1 MGTLKRIGSTGQAG
15 SREQTTGGRL
25 RRIDTGETITY
36 NPDPVRSLP
45 NVDKITGNATQQD
58 RSAVQTASGTLRKA
72 GRPTSAGKLVRI
84 TSPEREAESRAEELR
99 TLRDEAHQ
107 EFLNFRGAEI
117 TAGATG
123 MPTEPY
129 AGQRYRTA
137 EEAYQAWQDYDRQY
151 AEFRNQYYQEENE
164 RQQARLAGDTAM
176 QASFARAD
184 EIRAALNRIQ
194 SLEQTRAAA
203 PGPMTEDAV
212 SQALQEIVGQYG
224 LSQEDGRDL
233 TTARKALE
241 AQLLDETDRLSA
253 AGYDYERMTEYQRR
267 QQTAAEAEQ
276 QRQQTAAWAEEHPVL
291 ASIASVAAAPLQAID
306 IPRLIASGGGNED
319 DLRTYTPADPNS
331 ALVTGFVTT
340 VRDTVS
346 KQIEE
351 NTDWDL
357 FGQNVASFLYNT
369 GLSVGDSALQ
379 VGLLGPWATYL
390 MGASAASQQAVN
402 VLERGGS
409 NTQAFWGGLA
419 AGAAEAVFEKFS
431 VDRLLRARSVNSV
444 KDLLRETAKQAGT
457 EASEEMLTEV
467 ANILSDT
474 AIMGESSDFEQLVTQ
489 YQLMGMGEDEARK
502 QAYLD
507 SLSQVVW
514 AGVGGALSG
523 AAMGGGLGGVDLAGR
538 AVQQRQQ
545 QTTSRA
551 IDDAYATMQRE
562 GLFSPAARQAAGQ
575 AQQRID
581 EADRREARAFNN
593 NYYGQPRLP
602 ELRLAQEQN
611 QEQPAEQRPQ
621 DAPAAV
627 NVAEL
632 EQSAAAAGAA
642 EADTRAAAEISQ
654 ALGREIRFYDGAQRQ
669 DPSARANGYFDG
681 DTIYVNSRSANPVAQ
696 IISHELTHSVELAD
710 AYQDLSSL
718 VFDRIQRTGGD
729 LEQLRQEK
737 QALYAANGVSLASQE
752 MIDQEIVAEYV
763 EQNLLT
769 NEQEI
774 LDLTRE
780 NPTLG
785 QRILDW
791 IDRILAR
798 LGNSSAQERAF
809 LTTARDTYA
818 RALEQTRTSQEAG
831 QQQSTQQTAP
841 PAAQTAPAGQRT
853 ERQTEPQEQGQEAAP
868 RQQEARPEPEA
879 EPAAPEADQERQR
892 RREEIRQ
899 EVRTLRE
906 DYAAGRISDEEF
918 DEALDAIMEEEGLED
933 VSMLGRYSFGGQN
946 ARRADL
952 EALDR
957 AKEMERQGVAMET
970 IFRETGWYTGA
981 DGKWRFEIDD
991 SGMEYSR
998 WGDLNR
1004 SDRAEYARFRELE
1017 GKFIDGSITME
1028 EQNEL
1033 RQLIDQGHGPGRA
1046 EEQQTLQLSDFVRHD
1061 ELYQNYPQLR
1071 QAGLRFA
1078 DLPGE
1083 THGSYNTGTNTITL
1097 NSSLRDAP
1105 EDTLVH
1111 EIQHAIQ
1118 NAEGFAGGSSPE
1130 YWERARIDAET
1141 AASAAR
1147 ENLRLWLQDIGYQ
1160 DYVRQS
1166 MDRVVAG
1173 EITLDQH
1180 WENLQRFKENSDRA
1194 REIAVSEEEVARYEE
1209 RLREIDQM
1217 GMTAR
1222 ELYQNTAGEI
1232 EARDV
1237 TARRQLTPEQRR
1249 QTMPN
1254 TGDENTVFADNFGNS
1269 FSAEEAEPVDSQAFK
1284 DWFGDWTS
1292 DRADHSQVVDGQ
1304 GRPLIVY
1311 HGTGTS
1317 IEEFLPEFTGQGN
1330 DQYGSGFYFTTD
1342 RETAEGYTTRTLNN
1356 QSKPGGMDN
1365 PNVIPAYLNIRNPL
1379 VVEARDTPNLYQ
1391 IEVPASQAA
1400 KIIGKMPDIMDPE
1413 TSILGDFFDDY
1424 WESGPKRSMINRLA
1438 REYDWTL
1445 GTLATDIFRD
1455 HPTEFRQAVSDV
1467 LGYDGVQVNFPSGEK
1482 HFIAWFP
1489 NQIKHATEN
1498 SGAFSPNDNRIRY
1511 SMSEPADAQQ
1521 HPQGARRI
1529 RKTAEP
1535 STAAQDEADRLFF
1548 QGVDADTI
1556 REMTGLERTEDGD
1569 WRIAVDTA
1577 PPAAYD
1583 GGRTT
1588 EQQGGRDDGQNEYDL
1603 RGIHGED
1610 VRREAEEGYTGRA
1623 GRSRAGDG
1631 RNSSEDEGERRTAP
1645 ASWARGRVTDRPS
1658 PAAGIAAENAGRY
1671 GTDTFVVEDAA
1682 IKERNPS
1689 AWALTSGGSIYISDS
1704 IPTELADVVGYH
1716 EAVHAARQRSQE
1728 QYRDFLDRTGDY
1740 IALQSNRAK
1749 QVLNVI
1755 LESRFTGRNLTSL
1768 NSAERERAFDELNAV
1783 VWGFHKADP
1792 ENARA
1797 QFADMFQDYDAYIA
1811 DLDAAMESGAAADGD
1826 VRYSMDEDTQAE
1838 PSGNPLPSP
1847 DQDETQGTEQSY
1859 FDTLPRKVR
1868 NYLEGTERRLLNQLG
1883 DSLSVPRTARR
1894 EYLKGITR
1902 QLTEEYLQQGRVSQ
1916 ETIDRLFDEA
1926 YKESKDA
1933 IRSYYNEN
1941 QNLRD
1946 YLRSTKV
1953 EFSQE
1958 DVAEIPNLN
1967 DIAGRNAGILNI
1979 STESQS
1985 NNIDQVYQ
1993 ELSERWP
2000 GIFNTWWTTTARAK
2014 LRRIVEV
2021 ARSFQIAEKTLNNYY
2036 GDQAADYR
2044 TWAKN
2049 DFEAAVTAS
2058 LADLRNAKR
2067 YVEGRPAEGTSQAPT
2082 TMDEV
2087 AKLWTDLKDSRRT
2100 YERAAARNLLTDHD
2114 EVQVGRLLRGETELQ
2129 YLDPDTENVRGITEV
2144 YQAKQEYERISRL
2157 LRQWN
2162 QSRKAGLRSQAE
2174 QLLQTANEWKDKKS
2188 GILYARETMERNIRD
2203 IVPDEQLADQ
2213 IIETYFAP
2221 VHRAAAD
2228 ANRLKNRYRDQV
2240 RSMNL
2245 SRNVA
2250 EGNTVSEAHAVQ
2262 LLGEAEDNIRMIQQS
2277 RGRRRVRDGKTLEE
2291 WQAVV
2296 NDLWAEN
2303 PNLDQQKIRSAVAE
2317 FRTIYDELFQQMND
2331 TRIRNG
2337 YEPVNYRQGY
2347 FPHFQPGDGDGIM
2360 AQFGRALGIGT
2371 EVTALPTTINGMTHA
2386 FRPGIRWFGNAQ
2398 ERLGF
2403 NTAYDAVEGFDR
2415 YIEGVA
2421 DVIYQTDNI
2430 QRLRALAT
2438 EIRYRTGDEGIRKQI
2453 DRIRDDPSLDDE
2465 DKRNRIEKIVE
2476 DGRFALSNFVVDLDE
2491 YTNLLANKKSRADR
2505 DMEQR
2510 LGRGAY
2516 NVVRALESRVAA
2528 NMVAINPASWLTN
2541 FIPLTQGGALL
2552 DRGYL
2557 LRGMWETLQAYK
2569 ESDGLVERSAFLTN
2583 RRGSDPILSVY
2594 EQGAEPTN
2602 RAARRLRNASIAA
2615 GRIGDVLSSPMSY
2628 IDNFTADSL
2637 VRARYR
2643 QNLAKGMS
2651 DDAALAD
2658 ADAFAASVMADR
2670 SKGATPTMFSRTN
2683 PVSKLFTQ
2691 FQLEV
2696 NNQLSYVFK
2705 DIPRERR
2712 NMGVRALA
2720 AALLKFA
2727 LGAWLY
2733 DEVYEFLIGRR
2744 PALDPIGILND
2755 TVGDLTGWEVPNLV
2769 ELGVGAATGD
2779 APSWQVERQGLYD
2792 TLANLGTAA
2801 AEELPFIGG
2810 LLGGGR
2816 LPIGSAIPDF
2826 ATLARAA
2833 TDDEWDP
2840 SKRIAEAWDELQ
2852 KPLTYL
2858 ATPFGGGQ
2866 LKRIYEAIDAVRRG
2880 GVYSLDA
2887 EGEEQLQY
2895 PVYNDTWQQA
2905 VANALLGSVFGTT
2918 ALGTGRD
2925 WVESGFDTL
2934 GARQTA
2940 AYQGM
2945 VDAGVPGEDAYALL
2959 QDLQGLSAQ
2968 EERQTLRESA
2978 VSGAGKSVVYYG
2990 LMASDKEKAL
3000 MDALTDMDADMG
3012 EVTETL
3018 MAMKDAGM
3026 ATGLAASN
3034 GRRSALQEA
3043 ALTDEQ
3049 KIQIYREMISDSRDD
3064 DIQSFQDAGMTFDQ
3078 FLEAQMNYAFME
3090 EEYDQYGNPTVEF
3103 HRWVDEQNLTDE
3115 QKATVKEAFQYY
3127 SQIPQSAGYYDKLT
3141 AAGLPEEEA
3150 YLLNQEL
3157 DALEPEDG
3165 ADSVSSL
3172 QRQQTVVNSGISQ
3185 TDQLAALGTM
3195 MSEPEFG
3202 KVQAGTAY
3210 GVTPKAYVDLKA
3222 ALPRYDSDGNGSFNQ
3237 AEVAAAINSLGG
3249 LGGGLSNSQKAAL
3262 WQLYNKSWSA
3272 KNNPFSVSIGQQVH
3286 DALNQDEEAGG
3297 LPTLGRTSDDLPGLS
3312 LPSLD

>member
-1 MGTLKRIGSTGQAG
+1 MPAPKFRMRGTTSASETEATQKKTSTAPKFRMRGAG
-15 SREQTTGGRL
+15 GGTSPSLPTATSQTAGETTG
-25 RRIDTGETITY
+25 
-36 NPDPVRSLP
+36 
-45 NVDKITGNATQQD
+45 KK
-58 RSAVQTASGTLRKA
+58 KA
-72 GRPTSAGKLVRI
+72 GRPTAGGKLSKI

-419 AGAAEAVFEKFS
+419 AGAAEAVFERFS

-474 AIMGESSDFEQLVTQ
+474 AVMGQSSDFEQLVTQ
-489 YQLMGMGEDEARK
+489 YQLMGMGEDEARR

-507 SLSQVVW
+507 SVAQVVW

-593 NYYGQPRLP
+593 NYYGQPHLP
-602 ELRLAQEQN
+602 ELRPAQEQN

-718 VFDRIQRTGGD
+718 VFDRIRRTGGD

-785 QRILDW
+785 QRILGW

-831 QQQSTQQTAP
+831 QQQSTQQTAT

-868 RQQEARPEPEA
+868 RQQETRPEPET
-879 EPAAPEADQERQR
+879 EPAAPETDQERQR
-892 RREEIRQ
+892 HRKEIRQ

-1033 RQLIDQGHGPGRA
+1033 HQLIDQGHGPGRA

-1071 QAGLRFA
+1071 RAELRFA
-1078 DLPGE
+1078 DLPDG
-1083 THGSYNTGTNTITL
+1083 TYGTYNTESNTITL
-1097 NSSLRDAP
+1097 DNSLRSSP

-1118 NAEGFAGGSSPE
+1118 TAEGFAGGSSPSYWRTPREAAIRPE
-1130 YWERARIDAET
+1130 YRERIREARARLREVENKFRQEWPNDTINLENAGAYYAWDELYWKAQSEDEQQRYLDRMNVIEE
-1141 AASAAR
+1141 AAR
-1147 ENLRLWLQDIGYQ
+1147 EGGWEELLDEYYSARAERDAAI
-1160 DYVRQS
+1160 S
-1166 MDRVVAG
+1166 AG
-1173 EITLDQH
+1173 LD
-1180 WENLQRFKENSDRA
+1180 
-1194 REIAVSEEEVARYEE
+1194 ARYTPY
-1209 RLREIDQM
+1209 D
-1217 GMTAR
+1217 A
-1222 ELYQNTAGEI
+1222 YFNTAGEI
-1232 EARDV
+1232 EARD
-1237 TARRQLTPEQRR
+1237 AAQRRQLTPEQRR
-1249 QTMPN
+1249 ETMPN
-1254 TGDENTVFADNFGNS
+1254 TGDENTVFSDADAF
-1269 FSAEEAEPVDSQAFK
+1269 FSAETDTDALKERQMQIIQETNPADDDYHTWIRSAEEIKTFREAIEDPEWAEYDEYNPDFTRAMAEEAMESGEIEVFSSYPIEAGGFVSPSRMEAESYSGNGRVYSKTVPLTDVAWIDPTQGQYAPVD
-1284 DWFGDWTS
+1284 
-1292 DRADHSQVVDGQ
+1292 
-1304 GRPLIVY
+1304 
-1311 HGTGTS
+1311 
-1317 IEEFLPEFTGQGN
+1317 
-1330 DQYGSGFYFTTD
+1330 
-1342 RETAEGYTTRTLNN
+1342 RT
-1356 QSKPGGMDN
+1356 M
-1365 PNVIPAYLNIRNPL
+1365 
-1379 VVEARDTPNLYQ
+1379 
-1391 IEVPASQAA
+1391 
-1400 KIIGKMPDIMDPE
+1400 
-1413 TSILGDFFDDY
+1413 
-1424 WESGPKRSMINRLA
+1424 
-1438 REYDWTL
+1438 
-1445 GTLATDIFRD
+1445 
-1455 HPTEFRQAVSDV
+1455 
-1467 LGYDGVQVNFPSGEK
+1467 
-1482 HFIAWFP
+1482 
-1489 NQIKHATEN
+1489 
-1498 SGAFSPNDNRIRY
+1498 Y

-2465 DKRNRIEKIVE
+2465 DKRNRIEKTVE

-2945 VDAGVPGEDAYALL
+2945 VDAGVPGEDAYGLIRE
-2959 QDLQGLSAQ
+2959 LQGQSADDK
-2968 EERQTLRESA
+2968 RKTLRA
-2978 VSGAGKSVVYYG
+2978 ADISGDGKSVVYYG
-2990 LMASDKEKAL
+2990 LMASDTEKEI
-3000 MDALTDMDADMG
+3000 MDAMADMNANMG
-3012 EVTETL
+3012 EVTRVL
-3018 MAMKDAGM
+3018 MEIKDEAKKKE
-3026 ATGLAASN
+3026 N
-3034 GRRSALQEA
+3034 GKSVLEVLEGSD
-3043 ALTDEQ
+3043 LT
-3049 KIQIYREMISDSRDD
+3049 S
-3064 DIQSFQDAGMTFDQ
+3064 
-3078 FLEAQMNYAFME
+3078 
-3090 EEYDQYGNPTVEF
+3090 
-3103 HRWVDEQNLTDE
+3103 E
-3115 QKATVKEAFQYY
+3115 QKAEIFRKNGGESKDEKISMAETY
-3127 SQIPQSAGYYDKLT
+3127 
-3141 AAGLPEEEA
+3141 
-3150 YLLNQEL
+3150 
-3157 DALEPEDG
+3157 
-3165 ADSVSSL
+3165 
-3172 QRQQTVVNSGISQ
+3172 GISGGEWMEAEEGFAQ
-3185 TDQLAALGTM
+3185 EKEEQ
-3195 MSEPEFG
+3195 E
-3202 KVQAGTAY
+3202 K
-3210 GVTPKAYVDLKA
+3210 
-3222 ALPRYDSDGNGSFNQ
+3222 DSLTQSI
-3237 AEVAAAINSLGG
+3237 AEVVIRNMDG
-3249 LGGGLSNSQKAAL
+3249 LDRQEQAAL
-3262 WQLYNKSWSA
+3262 WQLQNKGWSWKS
-3272 KNNPFSVSIGQQVH
+3272 NPFDKKTGREIYDQLH
-3286 DALNQDEEAGG
+3286 EEDE
-3297 LPTLGRTSDDLPGLS
+3297 D
-3312 LPSLD
+3312 

>member
-1 MGTLKRIGSTGQAG
+1 MRGDNMASNLEKLRERVYGSANPTKEQVQVVRKRASTLSPNAPSWAKPKGQG
-15 SREQTTGGRL
+15 DS
-25 RRIDTGETITY
+25 
-36 NPDPVRSLP
+36 PSLP
-45 NVDKITGNATQQD
+45 
-58 RSAVQTASGTLRKA
+58 TASSQGTLRKA
-72 GRPTSAGKLVRI
+72 DRPTTASQIAKLQEN
-84 TSPEREAESRAEELR
+84 TTQKLERRANELR
-99 TLRDEAHQ
+99 TLRDEAEQ
-107 EFLNFRGAEI
+107 EYRNFQSVEI
-117 TAGATG
+117 TAAATG
-123 MPTEPY
+123 MPLGTY
-129 AGQRYRTA
+129 TGKKYRTA

-176 QASFARAD
+176 QARFARAD

-212 SQALQEIVGQYG
+212 SQALQELVGQYG

-253 AGYDYERMTEYQRR
+253 AGYDYERMAEYQRR
-267 QQTAAEAEQ
+267 QQTAAEAER
-276 QRQQTAAWAEEHPVL
+276 QRQQTEAWAEEHPVL

-431 VDRLLRARSVNSV
+431 VDRLLRARNVNSV

-474 AIMGESSDFEQLVTQ
+474 AVMGQSSDFEQLVTQ
-489 YQLMGMGEDEARK
+489 YQLMGMDEDEARR

-507 SLSQVVW
+507 SVAQVVW

-602 ELRLAQEQN
+602 ELRPAQEQN

-718 VFDRIQRTGGD
+718 VFDRIQRSGGD

-831 QQQSTQQTAP
+831 QQQSTQQTAT
-841 PAAQTAPAGQRT
+841 PAAQTATAGQRT

-868 RQQEARPEPEA
+868 RQQETRPEPET
-879 EPAAPEADQERQR
+879 EPAAPEADRERQR
-892 RREEIRQ
+892 HREEIRQ

-1046 EEQQTLQLSDFVRHD
+1046 EEQQTMQLSDFVRHD

-1269 FSAEEAEPVDSQAFK
+1269 FSAEAAEPVDSQAFK

-1342 RETAEGYTTRTLNN
+1342 RETAEGYTTRTLND
-1356 QSKPGGMDN
+1356 QSKPGGTDN

-1400 KIIGKMPDIMDPE
+1400 KIIGKLPDIMDPE
-1413 TSILGDFFDDY
+1413 NSILGDFFDDY

-1455 HPTEFRQAVSDV
+1455 HPTEYRQAVRDV

-1511 SMSEPADAQQ
+1511 SISEPTDTQQ
-1521 HPQGARRI
+1521 
-1529 RKTAEP
+1529 E
-1535 STAAQDEADRLFF
+1535 EAGRLFL

-1556 REMTGLERTEDGD
+1556 REVTGLERTEDGD
-1569 WRIAVDTA
+1569 WRIAVDTDQA
-1577 PPAAYD
+1577 AAYD

-1588 EQQGGRDDGQNEYDL
+1588 EQQGGTDNGQDTTL
-1603 RGIHGED
+1603 RGIYGED
-1610 VRREAEEGYTGRA
+1610 VRGEIEEVYPGRA
-1623 GRSRAGDG
+1623 GRSGTGDARG
-1631 RNSSEDEGERRTAP
+1631 STADEGRGRTAP
-1645 ASWARGRVTDRPS
+1645 ASWARGRVIDQPS
-1658 PAAGIAAENAGRY
+1658 TAAGIAAENAGRY
-1671 GTDTFVVEDAA
+1671 GTATFVVEDAA
-1682 IKERNPS
+1682 IKERNPN
-1689 AWALTSGGSIYISDS
+1689 AWALTSGGHIYISDS
-1704 IPTELADVVGYH
+1704 IPAELASVVGFH
-1716 EAVHAARQRSQE
+1716 ETVHAAKQKE
-1728 QYRDFLDRTGDY
+1728 NPQYLNILENSDDY
-1740 IALQSNRAK
+1740 INYQNDRAK
-1749 QVLNVI
+1749 QVLDVV
-1755 LESRFTGRNLTSL
+1755 LQARFPGKNLVDLSQDQMNTI
-1768 NSAERERAFDELNAV
+1768 FDELNAV
-1783 VWGFHKADP
+1783 VWGYYKADP
-1792 ENARA
+1792 ENARE

-1826 VRYSMDEDTQAE
+1826 VRYSMDEDAAAE
-1838 PSGNPLPSP
+1838 PSDNPLPSP

-1859 FDTLPRKVR
+1859 FDTLPRRVQT
-1868 NYLEGTERRLLNQLG
+1868 YLNRAENRLISRVGDQLN
-1883 DSLSVPRTARR
+1883 VPRMARR
-1894 EYLKGITR
+1894 EYLKGIAR

-1916 ETIDRLFDEA
+1916 ETMDRMFDEA
-1926 YKESKDA
+1926 YDQGVVVDREFYDEYKD
-1933 IRSYYNEN
+1933 
-1941 QNLRD
+1941 LRD
-1946 YLRSTKV
+1946 YLRKANLQI
-1953 EFSQE
+1953 SQE
-1958 DVAEIPNLN
+1958 DASDIQDFN
-1967 DIAGRNAGILNI
+1967 DFRKSNFGRLNI
-1979 STESQS
+1979 STKSGRT
-1985 NNIDQVYQ
+1985 NIDQVYQ
-1993 ELSERWP
+1993 ELSARWP
-2000 GIFNTWWTTTARAK
+2000 EFFNEQRESAPSDQLVRMA
-2014 LRRIVEV
+2014 EV
-2021 ARSFQIAEKTLNNYY
+2021 AQSFQIAEKSLDDYY

-2049 DFEAAVTAS
+2049 DFEAVVTDALAS
-2058 LADLRNAKR
+2058 LRNARR
-2067 YVEGRPAEGTSQAPT
+2067 YIEGRPAEDTSQAPT
-2082 TMDEV
+2082 TMEEV
-2087 AKLWTDLKDSRRT
+2087 AQLWENLKEARRT

-2303 PNLDQQKIRSAVAE
+2303 PNLDQQKIRSAVAG

-2569 ESDGLVERSAFLTN
+2569 ESDGLVERSTFLTN

-2733 DEVYEFLIGRR
+2733 DEVYEFFIGRR

-2887 EGEEQLQY
+2887 EGEDQLQY

-2905 VANALLGSVFGTT
+2905 VANALMGSVFGTT

-2945 VDAGVPGEDAYALL
+2945 VDAGVPGEDAYGLIRE
-2959 QDLQGLSAQ
+2959 LQGQSADDK
-2968 EERQTLRESA
+2968 RKTLRA
-2978 VSGAGKSVVYYG
+2978 ADISGDGKSVVYYG
-2990 LMASDKEKAL
+2990 LMASDTEKEI
-3000 MDALTDMDADMG
+3000 MDAMADMNADMG
-3012 EVTETL
+3012 EVTRVL
-3018 MAMKDAGM
+3018 MEIKDEAKKKE
-3026 ATGLAASN
+3026 N
-3034 GRRSALQEA
+3034 GKSVLEVLEGSD
-3043 ALTDEQ
+3043 LT
-3049 KIQIYREMISDSRDD
+3049 S
-3064 DIQSFQDAGMTFDQ
+3064 
-3078 FLEAQMNYAFME
+3078 
-3090 EEYDQYGNPTVEF
+3090 
-3103 HRWVDEQNLTDE
+3103 E
-3115 QKATVKEAFQYY
+3115 QKAEIFRRNGGESKDEKISMAETYGIPGGEWMEAEEGFAQEKEEQEKD
-3127 SQIPQSAGYYDKLT
+3127 SLTQSIAEAVIRNMD
-3141 AAGLPEEEA
+3141 GLDR
-3150 YLLNQEL
+3150 QE
-3157 DALEPEDG
+3157 
-3165 ADSVSSL
+3165 
-3172 QRQQTVVNSGISQ
+3172 Q
-3185 TDQLAALGTM
+3185 
-3195 MSEPEFG
+3195 
-3202 KVQAGTAY
+3202 
-3210 GVTPKAYVDLKA
+3210 
-3222 ALPRYDSDGNGSFNQ
+3222 
-3237 AEVAAAINSLGG
+3237 
-3249 LGGGLSNSQKAAL
+3249 AAL
-3262 WQLYNKSWSA
+3262 WQLQNKGWSWKS
-3272 KNNPFSVSIGQQVH
+3272 NPFDKKTGREIYEQLH
-3286 DALNQDEEAGG
+3286 EEDE
-3297 LPTLGRTSDDLPGLS
+3297 D
-3312 LPSLD
+3312 

>member
-1 MGTLKRIGSTGQAG
+1 MASNLEKLRERVYGSANPTKEQVQVVRKRASTLSPNAPSWAKPKGQG
-15 SREQTTGGRL
+15 DS
-25 RRIDTGETITY
+25 
-36 NPDPVRSLP
+36 PSLP
-45 NVDKITGNATQQD
+45 
-58 RSAVQTASGTLRKA
+58 TASSQGTLRKA
-72 GRPTSAGKLVRI
+72 DRPTTAGQIAKLQEN
-84 TSPEREAESRAEELR
+84 TTQKLERRANELR
-99 TLRDEAHQ
+99 TLRDEAEQ
-107 EFLNFRGAEI
+107 EYRNFQSVEI
-117 TAGATG
+117 TAAATG
-123 MPTEPY
+123 MPLGTY
-129 AGQRYRTA
+129 TGKKYRTA

-151 AEFRNQYYQEENE
+151 AELRNQYYQEENE

-212 SQALQEIVGQYG
+212 SQALQELVGQYG

-267 QQTAAEAEQ
+267 QQTAAEAER
-276 QRQQTAAWAEEHPVL
+276 QRQQTEAWAEEHPVL

-419 AGAAEAVFEKFS
+419 AGVAEAVFERFS

-474 AIMGESSDFEQLVTQ
+474 AVMGQSSDFEQLVTQ
-489 YQLMGMGEDEARK
+489 YQLMGMGEDEARR

-507 SLSQVVW
+507 SVAQVVW

-602 ELRLAQEQN
+602 ELRPAQEQN

-769 NEQEI
+769 NEREI

-818 RALEQTRTSQEAG
+818 RALEQTRASQEAG
-831 QQQSTQQTAP
+831 QQQSTQQPAA

-868 RQQEARPEPEA
+868 RQQETRPEPEA

-957 AKEMERQGVAMET
+957 AKEMERAGVAMET

-1046 EEQQTLQLSDFVRHD
+1046 EEQQTLRLSDFVRHD

-1071 QAGLRFA
+1071 RAELRFA
-1078 DLPGE
+1078 DLPDG
-1083 THGSYNTGTNTITL
+1083 TYGTYNTETNTITL
-1097 NSSLRDAP
+1097 DNSLRSSP

-1118 NAEGFAGGSSPE
+1118 TAEGFAGGSSPSYWRTPREAAIRPE
-1130 YWERARIDAET
+1130 YRERIREARARLREVENKFRQEWPNDTINLENAGAYYAWDELYWKAQSEDEQQRYLDRMNVIEE
-1141 AASAAR
+1141 AAR
-1147 ENLRLWLQDIGYQ
+1147 EGGWEELLDEYYSARAERDAAI
-1160 DYVRQS
+1160 S
-1166 MDRVVAG
+1166 AG
-1173 EITLDQH
+1173 LD
-1180 WENLQRFKENSDRA
+1180 
-1194 REIAVSEEEVARYEE
+1194 ARYTPY
-1209 RLREIDQM
+1209 D
-1217 GMTAR
+1217 A
-1222 ELYQNTAGEI
+1222 YFNTAGEI
-1232 EARDV
+1232 EARD
-1237 TARRQLTPEQRR
+1237 AAQRRQLTPEQRR
-1249 QTMPN
+1249 ETMPN
-1254 TGDENTVFADNFGNS
+1254 TGDENTVFVDSLGAEY
-1269 FSAEEAEPVDSQAFK
+1269 SAEAAEPVDSQAFK

-1342 RETAEGYTTRTLNN
+1342 RETAEGYTTRTLND

-1455 HPTEFRQAVSDV
+1455 HPTEYRQAVRDV

-1511 SMSEPADAQQ
+1511 SISEPTDTQQ
-1521 HPQGARRI
+1521 
-1529 RKTAEP
+1529 E
-1535 STAAQDEADRLFF
+1535 EADRLFF
-1548 QGVDADTI
+1548 QGMDADTI

-1577 PPAAYD
+1577 PTAAYD

-1588 EQQGGRDDGQNEYDL
+1588 EQQGGTDNGQDTTL
-1603 RGIHGED
+1603 RGIYGED
-1610 VRREAEEGYTGRA
+1610 VRGEIEEVYPGRA
-1623 GRSRAGDG
+1623 GRSGTGDARG
-1631 RNSSEDEGERRTAP
+1631 STADEGRGRTAP
-1645 ASWARGRVTDRPS
+1645 ASWARGRVIDQPS
-1658 PAAGIAAENAGRY
+1658 TAAGIAAENAGRY
-1671 GTDTFVVEDAA
+1671 GTATFVVDDAA
-1682 IKERNPS
+1682 IKERNPN
-1689 AWALTSGGSIYISDS
+1689 AWALTSGGHIYISDS
-1704 IPTELADVVGYH
+1704 IPAELASVVGFH
-1716 EAVHAARQRSQE
+1716 ETVHAAKQKE
-1728 QYRDFLDRTGDY
+1728 NPQYLNILENSDDY
-1740 IALQSNRAK
+1740 INYQNDRAK
-1749 QVLNVI
+1749 QVLDVV
-1755 LESRFTGRNLTSL
+1755 LQARFPGKNLVDLSQDQMNTI
-1768 NSAERERAFDELNAV
+1768 FDELNAV
-1783 VWGFHKADP
+1783 VWGYYKADP
-1792 ENARA
+1792 ENARE

-1811 DLDAAMESGAAADGD
+1811 DLDAAMESGATADGD
-1826 VRYSMDEDTQAE
+1826 VRYSMDEDAAAE
-1838 PSGNPLPSP
+1838 PSDNPLPSP

-1859 FDTLPRKVR
+1859 FDTLPRRVQT
-1868 NYLEGTERRLLNQLG
+1868 YLNRAENRLISRVGDQLN
-1883 DSLSVPRTARR
+1883 VPRMARR
-1894 EYLKGITR
+1894 EYLKGIAR

-1916 ETIDRLFDEA
+1916 ETMDRMFDEA
-1926 YKESKDA
+1926 YDQGVVVDREVYDEYKD
-1933 IRSYYNEN
+1933 
-1941 QNLRD
+1941 LRD
-1946 YLRSTKV
+1946 YLRKANLQI
-1953 EFSQE
+1953 SQE
-1958 DVAEIPNLN
+1958 DASDIQDFN
-1967 DIAGRNAGILNI
+1967 DFRKSNFGRLNI
-1979 STESQS
+1979 STKSGRT
-1985 NNIDQVYQ
+1985 NIDQVYQ
-1993 ELSERWP
+1993 ELSARWP
-2000 GIFNTWWTTTARAK
+2000 EFFNEQRESAPSDQLVRMA
-2014 LRRIVEV
+2014 EV
-2021 ARSFQIAEKTLNNYY
+2021 AQSFQIAEKSLEDYY

-2049 DFEAAVTAS
+2049 DFEAAVTDALAS
-2058 LADLRNAKR
+2058 LRNARR
-2067 YVEGRPAEGTSQAPT
+2067 YIEGRPAEDTSQAPT
-2082 TMDEV
+2082 TMEEV
-2087 AKLWTDLKDSRRT
+2087 AQLWENLKEARRT

-2651 DDAALAD
+2651 EDAALAD

-2733 DEVYEFLIGRR
+2733 DEVYEFFIGRR
-2744 PALDPIGILND
+2744 PALDPVGILND

-2945 VDAGVPGEDAYALL
+2945 VDAGVPGEDAYGLIRE
-2959 QDLQGLSAQ
+2959 LQGQSADDK
-2968 EERQTLRESA
+2968 RKTLRA
-2978 VSGAGKSVVYYG
+2978 ADISGDGKSVVYYG
-2990 LMASDKEKAL
+2990 LMASDTEKEI
-3000 MDALTDMDADMG
+3000 MDAMADMNANMG
-3012 EVTETL
+3012 EVTRVL
-3018 MAMKDAGM
+3018 MEIKDEAKKKE
-3026 ATGLAASN
+3026 N
-3034 GRRSALQEA
+3034 GKSVLEVLEGSD
-3043 ALTDEQ
+3043 LT
-3049 KIQIYREMISDSRDD
+3049 S
-3064 DIQSFQDAGMTFDQ
+3064 
-3078 FLEAQMNYAFME
+3078 
-3090 EEYDQYGNPTVEF
+3090 
-3103 HRWVDEQNLTDE
+3103 E
-3115 QKATVKEAFQYY
+3115 QKAEIFRRNGGESKDEKISMAETY
-3127 SQIPQSAGYYDKLT
+3127 
-3141 AAGLPEEEA
+3141 
-3150 YLLNQEL
+3150 
-3157 DALEPEDG
+3157 
-3165 ADSVSSL
+3165 
-3172 QRQQTVVNSGISQ
+3172 GISGGEWMEAEEGFAQ
-3185 TDQLAALGTM
+3185 EKEEQ
-3195 MSEPEFG
+3195 E
-3202 KVQAGTAY
+3202 K
-3210 GVTPKAYVDLKA
+3210 
-3222 ALPRYDSDGNGSFNQ
+3222 DSLTQSIAEAVIRNMDGLDRQ
-3237 AEVAAAINSLGG
+3237 E
-3249 LGGGLSNSQKAAL
+3249 QAAL
-3262 WQLYNKSWSA
+3262 WQLQNKGWSWKS
-3272 KNNPFSVSIGQQVH
+3272 NPFDKKTGREIYDQLH
-3286 DALNQDEEAGG
+3286 EEDE
-3297 LPTLGRTSDDLPGLS
+3297 D
-3312 LPSLD
+3312 

>member
-151 AEFRNQYYQEENE
+151 TELRNQYYQEENE

-176 QASFARAD
+176 QARFARAD

-276 QRQQTAAWAEEHPVL
+276 QRQQTEAWAEEHPVL

-431 VDRLLRARSVNSV
+431 VDRLLRARNVNSV

-474 AIMGESSDFEQLVTQ
+474 AVMGQSSDFEQLVTQ

-602 ELRLAQEQN
+602 ELRPAQEQN

-831 QQQSTQQTAP
+831 QQQSTQQTAT

-868 RQQEARPEPEA
+868 RQQETRPEPET
-879 EPAAPEADQERQR
+879 EPATPETDQERQR
-892 RREEIRQ
+892 HREEIRQ

-957 AKEMERQGVAMET
+957 AKEMERAGVAMET

-1046 EEQQTLQLSDFVRHD
+1046 EEQQTLRLSDFVRHD

-1071 QAGLRFA
+1071 RAELRFA
-1078 DLPGE
+1078 DLPDG
-1083 THGSYNTGTNTITL
+1083 TYGTYNTETNTITL
-1097 NSSLRDAP
+1097 DNSLRSSP

-1118 NAEGFAGGSSPE
+1118 TAEGFAGGSSPSYWRTPREAAIRPE
-1130 YWERARIDAET
+1130 YRERIREARARLREVENKFRQEWPNDTINLENAGAYYAWDELYWKAQSEDEQQRYLDRMNVIEE
-1141 AASAAR
+1141 AAR
-1147 ENLRLWLQDIGYQ
+1147 EGGWEELLDEYYSARAERDAAI
-1160 DYVRQS
+1160 S
-1166 MDRVVAG
+1166 AG
-1173 EITLDQH
+1173 LD
-1180 WENLQRFKENSDRA
+1180 
-1194 REIAVSEEEVARYEE
+1194 ARYTPY
-1209 RLREIDQM
+1209 D
-1217 GMTAR
+1217 A
-1222 ELYQNTAGEI
+1222 YFNTAGEI

-1237 TARRQLTPEQRR
+1237 AQRRQLTPEQRR
-1249 QTMPN
+1249 ETMPN
-1254 TGDENTVFADNFGNS
+1254 TGDENTVFVDSLGAEY
-1269 FSAEEAEPVDSQAFK
+1269 SAEAAEPVDSQAFK

-1342 RETAEGYTTRTLNN
+1342 RETAEGYTTRTLND

-1498 SGAFSPNDNRIRY
+1498 SGAFSGSDNRIRY
-1511 SMSEPADAQQ
+1511 SISDRDSRGRKLTPEQQ
-1521 HPQGARRI
+1521 EFFRGSIIRDDQGRLMVMYHGTRNGGFTVFDGGKDYFYFTNNRRYAYTFEG
-1529 RKTAEP
+1529 RKANGQLYP
-1535 STAAQDEADRLFF
+1535 STREDIEAGLISPQMYEVYLNVTNPFIAEQD
-1548 QGVDADTI
+1548 
-1556 REMTGLERTEDGD
+1556 
-1569 WRIAVDTA
+1569 
-1577 PPAAYD
+1577 
-1583 GGRTT
+1583 
-1588 EQQGGRDDGQNEYDL
+1588 
-1603 RGIHGED
+1603 
-1610 VRREAEEGYTGRA
+1610 
-1623 GRSRAGDG
+1623 
-1631 RNSSEDEGERRTAP
+1631 
-1645 ASWARGRVTDRPS
+1645 
-1658 PAAGIAAENAGRY
+1658 
-1671 GTDTFVVEDAA
+1671 VVEDALYWD
-1682 IKERNPS
+1682 RS
-1689 AWALTSGGSIYISDS
+1689 
-1704 IPTELADVVGYH
+1704 LA
-1716 EAVHAARQRSQE
+1716 QQL
-1728 QYRDFLDRTGDY
+1728 RDRG
-1740 IALQSNRAK
+1740 
-1749 QVLNVI
+1749 
-1755 LESRFTGRNLTSL
+1755 
-1768 NSAERERAFDELNAV
+1768 
-1783 VWGFHKADP
+1783 
-1792 ENARA
+1792 
-1797 QFADMFQDYDAYIA
+1797 YDA
-1811 DLDAAMESGAAADGD
+1811 LMMEDMSQVIVLSPEQIKNVTNRTPTSNPDI
-1826 VRYSMDEDTQAE
+1826 RYSMDEDTQAE
-1838 PSGNPLPSP
+1838 PSDNPLPSP

-1859 FDTLPRKVR
+1859 FDTLPRRVQT
-1868 NYLEGTERRLLNQLG
+1868 YLNRAENRLISRVGDQLN
-1883 DSLSVPRTARR
+1883 VPRMARR
-1894 EYLKGITR
+1894 EYLKGIAR

-1916 ETIDRLFDEA
+1916 ETMDRMFDEA
-1926 YKESKDA
+1926 YDQGVVVDREFYDEYKD
-1933 IRSYYNEN
+1933 
-1941 QNLRD
+1941 LRD
-1946 YLRSTKV
+1946 YLRKANLQI
-1953 EFSQE
+1953 SQE
-1958 DVAEIPNLN
+1958 DASDIQDFN
-1967 DIAGRNAGILNI
+1967 DFRKSNFGRLNI
-1979 STESQS
+1979 STKSGRT
-1985 NNIDQVYQ
+1985 NIDQVYQ
-1993 ELSERWP
+1993 ELSARWP
-2000 GIFNTWWTTTARAK
+2000 EFFNEQRESAPSDQLVRMA
-2014 LRRIVEV
+2014 EV
-2021 ARSFQIAEKTLNNYY
+2021 AQSFQIAEKSLDDYY

-2049 DFEAAVTAS
+2049 DFEAAVTDALAS
-2058 LADLRNAKR
+2058 LRNARR
-2067 YVEGRPAEGTSQAPT
+2067 YIEGRPAEDTSQAPT
-2082 TMDEV
+2082 TMEEV
-2087 AKLWTDLKDSRRT
+2087 AQLWENLKEARRT

-2421 DVIYQTDNI
+2421 DVIYHTDNI

-2651 DDAALAD
+2651 EDAALAD

-2733 DEVYEFLIGRR
+2733 DEVYEFFIGRR
-2744 PALDPIGILND
+2744 PALDPVGILND
-2755 TVGDLTGWEVPNLV
+2755 TIGDLTGWEVPNLV

-3165 ADSVSSL
+3165 TDSVSSL

-3195 MSEPEFG
+3195 MPESEFG
-3202 KVQAGTAY
+3202 KVQTGTAY

-3237 AEVAAAINSLGG
+3237 AEVTAAINSLGG

-3272 KNNPFSVSIGQQVH
+3272 KNNPFSVSIGQQVR
-3286 DALNQDEEAGG
+3286 DALNQDEEAGR

>member
-1 MGTLKRIGSTGQAG
+1 MPAPKFRMRGTTSASETEATQKKTSTAPKFRMRGAG
-15 SREQTTGGRL
+15 GGTSPSLPTATSQTAGETTG
-25 RRIDTGETITY
+25 
-36 NPDPVRSLP
+36 
-45 NVDKITGNATQQD
+45 KK
-58 RSAVQTASGTLRKA
+58 KA
-72 GRPTSAGKLVRI
+72 GRPTAGGKLSKI

-431 VDRLLRARSVNSV
+431 VDRLLRARNVNSV

-474 AIMGESSDFEQLVTQ
+474 AVMGQSSDFEQLVTQ
-489 YQLMGMGEDEARK
+489 YQLMGMDEDEARK

-507 SLSQVVW
+507 SLSRVVW

-523 AAMGGGLGGVDLAGR
+523 AAMGGGLGGVDLTGR

-602 ELRLAQEQN
+602 ELRPAQEQN

-831 QQQSTQQTAP
+831 QQQSTQQTAT

-868 RQQEARPEPEA
+868 RQQETRPEPEA

-892 RREEIRQ
+892 HREEIRQ

-1017 GKFIDGSITME
+1017 GKFIDGSITLE

-1071 QAGLRFA
+1071 RAGLRFA
-1078 DLPGE
+1078 DLPDG
-1083 THGSYNTGTNTITL
+1083 TSGSYNPGANVITL
-1097 NSSLRDAP
+1097 DNSLRSSP

-1118 NAEGFAGGSSPE
+1118 TAEGFAGGSSPSYWRTPREAAIRPE
-1130 YWERARIDAET
+1130 YRERIREARARLREVENKFRQEWPNDTINLENAGAYYAWDELYWKAQSEDEQQRYLDRMNVIEE
-1141 AASAAR
+1141 AAR
-1147 ENLRLWLQDIGYQ
+1147 EGGWEELLDEYYSARAERDAAI
-1160 DYVRQS
+1160 S
-1166 MDRVVAG
+1166 AG
-1173 EITLDQH
+1173 LD
-1180 WENLQRFKENSDRA
+1180 
-1194 REIAVSEEEVARYEE
+1194 ARYTPY
-1209 RLREIDQM
+1209 D
-1217 GMTAR
+1217 A
-1222 ELYQNTAGEI
+1222 YFNTAGEI

-1916 ETIDRLFDEA
+1916 EAIDRLFDEA

-2569 ESDGLVERSAFLTN
+2569 ESDGLVEQSAFLTN

-2945 VDAGVPGEDAYALL
+2945 VDAGVPGEDAYGLIRE
-2959 QDLQGLSAQ
+2959 LQGQSADDK
-2968 EERQTLRESA
+2968 RKTLRA
-2978 VSGAGKSVVYYG
+2978 ADISGDGKSVVYYG
-2990 LMASDKEKAL
+2990 LMASDTEKEI
-3000 MDALTDMDADMG
+3000 MDAMADMNANMG
-3012 EVTETL
+3012 EVTRVL
-3018 MAMKDAGM
+3018 MEIKDEAKKKE
-3026 ATGLAASN
+3026 N
-3034 GRRSALQEA
+3034 GKSVLEVLEGSD
-3043 ALTDEQ
+3043 LT
-3049 KIQIYREMISDSRDD
+3049 S
-3064 DIQSFQDAGMTFDQ
+3064 
-3078 FLEAQMNYAFME
+3078 
-3090 EEYDQYGNPTVEF
+3090 
-3103 HRWVDEQNLTDE
+3103 E
-3115 QKATVKEAFQYY
+3115 QKAEIFRKNGGESKDEKISMAETY
-3127 SQIPQSAGYYDKLT
+3127 
-3141 AAGLPEEEA
+3141 
-3150 YLLNQEL
+3150 
-3157 DALEPEDG
+3157 
-3165 ADSVSSL
+3165 
-3172 QRQQTVVNSGISQ
+3172 GISGGEWMEAEEGFAQ
-3185 TDQLAALGTM
+3185 EKEEQEKDCLTQSIAEAVIRNM
-3195 MSEPEFG
+3195 
-3202 KVQAGTAY
+3202 
-3210 GVTPKAYVDLKA
+3210 
-3222 ALPRYDSDGNGSFNQ
+3222 DGLDRQ
-3237 AEVAAAINSLGG
+3237 E
-3249 LGGGLSNSQKAAL
+3249 QAAL
-3262 WQLYNKSWSA
+3262 WQLQNKGWSWKS
-3272 KNNPFSVSIGQQVH
+3272 NPFDKKTGREIYDQLH
-3286 DALNQDEEAGG
+3286 EEDE
-3297 LPTLGRTSDDLPGLS
+3297 D
-3312 LPSLD
+3312 

>member
-1 MGTLKRIGSTGQAG
+1 MRGDNMASNLEKLRERVYGSANPTKEQVQVVRKRASTLSPNAPSWAKPKGQG
-15 SREQTTGGRL
+15 DS
-25 RRIDTGETITY
+25 
-36 NPDPVRSLP
+36 PSLP
-45 NVDKITGNATQQD
+45 
-58 RSAVQTASGTLRKA
+58 TASSQGTLRKA
-72 GRPTSAGKLVRI
+72 DRPTTAGQIAKLQEN
-84 TSPEREAESRAEELR
+84 TTQKLERRAEELR

-151 AEFRNQYYQEENE
+151 AELRNQYYQEENE
-164 RQQARLAGDTAM
+164 RQQARLAGDTAT
-176 QASFARAD
+176 QASFGRAD
-184 EIRAALNRIQ
+184 GIRETLNRIQ
-194 SLEQTRAAA
+194 SLEQTRGAA
-203 PGPMTEDAV
+203 PGPMTEEAV
-212 SQALQEIVGQYG
+212 SQAVREIAGQYG
-224 LSQEDGRDL
+224 LSQEDSRDL
-233 TTARKALE
+233 TTVRKALE
-241 AQLLDETDRLSA
+241 AQLLEETDRISA

-351 NTDWDL
+351 STDWDL

-602 ELRLAQEQN
+602 ELRPAQEQN

-818 RALEQTRTSQEAG
+818 RALEQTRTSQETG

-918 DEALDAIMEEEGLED
+918 DEAVDAIMEEEGLED

-1017 GKFIDGSITME
+1017 GKFIDGSITLE

-1071 QAGLRFA
+1071 RAELRFA
-1078 DLPGE
+1078 DLPDG
-1083 THGSYNTGTNTITL
+1083 TYGTYNTESNTITL
-1097 NSSLRDAP
+1097 DNSLRSSP

-1118 NAEGFAGGSSPE
+1118 TAEGFAGGSSPSYWRTPREAAIRPE
-1130 YWERARIDAET
+1130 YRERIREARARLREVENKFRQEWPNDTINLENAGAYYAWDELYWKAQSEDEQKRYLDRMNVIEE
-1141 AASAAR
+1141 AAR
-1147 ENLRLWLQDIGYQ
+1147 EGGWEELLDEYYSARAERDAAI
-1160 DYVRQS
+1160 S
-1166 MDRVVAG
+1166 AG
-1173 EITLDQH
+1173 LD
-1180 WENLQRFKENSDRA
+1180 
-1194 REIAVSEEEVARYEE
+1194 ARYTPY
-1209 RLREIDQM
+1209 D
-1217 GMTAR
+1217 A
-1222 ELYQNTAGEI
+1222 YFNTAGEI
-1232 EARDV
+1232 EARD
-1237 TARRQLTPEQRR
+1237 AAQRRQLTPEQRR
-1249 QTMPN
+1249 ETMPN
-1254 TGDENTVFADNFGNS
+1254 TGDENTVFVDSLGTEY
-1269 FSAEEAEPVDSQAFK
+1269 SAEAAEPVDSQAFK

-1292 DRADHSQVVDGQ
+1292 DRANHSQVVDDQ

-1311 HGTGTS
+1311 HGTGTN

-1342 RETAEGYTTRTLNN
+1342 RETAEGYTTRTLND
-1356 QSKPGGMDN
+1356 QSKPGGTDN

-1400 KIIGKMPDIMDPE
+1400 KIIGKLPDIMDPE
-1413 TSILGDFFDDY
+1413 NSILGDFFDDY

-1455 HPTEFRQAVSDV
+1455 HPTEYRQAVRDV

-1482 HFIAWFP
+1482 RFIAWFP

-1498 SGAFSPNDNRIRY
+1498 SGAFSGSDNRIRY
-1511 SMSEPADAQQ
+1511 SISDRDSRGRKLTPEQQ
-1521 HPQGARRI
+1521 EFFRGSIIRDDQGRLMVMYHGTRNGGFTVFDGGKDYFYFTNNRRYAYTFEG
-1529 RKTAEP
+1529 RKANGQLYP
-1535 STAAQDEADRLFF
+1535 STREDIEAGLISPQMYEVYLNVTNPFIAEQD
-1548 QGVDADTI
+1548 
-1556 REMTGLERTEDGD
+1556 
-1569 WRIAVDTA
+1569 
-1577 PPAAYD
+1577 
-1583 GGRTT
+1583 
-1588 EQQGGRDDGQNEYDL
+1588 
-1603 RGIHGED
+1603 
-1610 VRREAEEGYTGRA
+1610 
-1623 GRSRAGDG
+1623 
-1631 RNSSEDEGERRTAP
+1631 
-1645 ASWARGRVTDRPS
+1645 
-1658 PAAGIAAENAGRY
+1658 
-1671 GTDTFVVEDAA
+1671 VVEDALYWD
-1682 IKERNPS
+1682 RS
-1689 AWALTSGGSIYISDS
+1689 
-1704 IPTELADVVGYH
+1704 LA
-1716 EAVHAARQRSQE
+1716 QQL
-1728 QYRDFLDRTGDY
+1728 RDRG
-1740 IALQSNRAK
+1740 
-1749 QVLNVI
+1749 
-1755 LESRFTGRNLTSL
+1755 
-1768 NSAERERAFDELNAV
+1768 
-1783 VWGFHKADP
+1783 
-1792 ENARA
+1792 
-1797 QFADMFQDYDAYIA
+1797 YDA
-1811 DLDAAMESGAAADGD
+1811 LMMEDMSQVIVLSPEQIKNVTNRTPTSNPDI
-1826 VRYSMDEDTQAE
+1826 RYSMDEDTAAE
-1838 PSGNPLPSP
+1838 PSDNPLPSP

-1859 FDTLPRKVR
+1859 FDTLPRRVQT
-1868 NYLEGTERRLLNQLG
+1868 YLNRAENRLISRVGDQLN
-1883 DSLSVPRTARR
+1883 VPRMARR
-1894 EYLKGITR
+1894 EYLKGIAR

-1916 ETIDRLFDEA
+1916 ETMDRMFDEA
-1926 YKESKDA
+1926 YDQGVVVDREFYDEYKD
-1933 IRSYYNEN
+1933 
-1941 QNLRD
+1941 LRD
-1946 YLRSTKV
+1946 YLRKANLQI
-1953 EFSQE
+1953 SQE
-1958 DVAEIPNLN
+1958 DASDIQDFN
-1967 DIAGRNAGILNI
+1967 DFRKSNFGRLNI
-1979 STESQS
+1979 STKSGRT
-1985 NNIDQVYQ
+1985 NIDQVYQ
-1993 ELSERWP
+1993 ELSARWP
-2000 GIFNTWWTTTARAK
+2000 EFFNEQRESAPSDQLVRMA
-2014 LRRIVEV
+2014 EV
-2021 ARSFQIAEKTLNNYY
+2021 AQSFQIAEKSLDDYY

-2049 DFEAAVTAS
+2049 DFEAAVTDALAS
-2058 LADLRNAKR
+2058 LRNARR
-2067 YVEGRPAEGTSQAPT
+2067 YIEGRPAEDTSQAPT
-2082 TMDEV
+2082 TMEEV
-2087 AKLWTDLKDSRRT
+2087 AQLWENLKEARRT

-2516 NVVRALESRVAA
+2516 NVVRALEGRVAA

-2628 IDNFTADSL
+2628 IDKFTADSL

-2651 DDAALAD
+2651 EDAALAD

-2733 DEVYEFLIGRR
+2733 DEVYEFFIGRR
-2744 PALDPIGILND
+2744 PALDPVGILND

-2905 VANALLGSVFGTT
+2905 VANALMGSVFGTT

-2945 VDAGVPGEDAYALL
+2945 VDAGVPGEDAYGLIRE
-2959 QDLQGLSAQ
+2959 LQGQSADDK
-2968 EERQTLRESA
+2968 RKTLRA
-2978 VSGAGKSVVYYG
+2978 ADISGDGKSVVYYG
-2990 LMASDKEKAL
+2990 LMASDTEKEI
-3000 MDALTDMDADMG
+3000 MDAMADMNANMG
-3012 EVTETL
+3012 EVTRVL
-3018 MAMKDAGM
+3018 MEIKDEAKKKE
-3026 ATGLAASN
+3026 N
-3034 GRRSALQEA
+3034 GKSVLEVLEGSD
-3043 ALTDEQ
+3043 LT
-3049 KIQIYREMISDSRDD
+3049 S
-3064 DIQSFQDAGMTFDQ
+3064 
-3078 FLEAQMNYAFME
+3078 
-3090 EEYDQYGNPTVEF
+3090 
-3103 HRWVDEQNLTDE
+3103 E
-3115 QKATVKEAFQYY
+3115 QKAEIFRKNGGESKDEKISMAETY
-3127 SQIPQSAGYYDKLT
+3127 
-3141 AAGLPEEEA
+3141 
-3150 YLLNQEL
+3150 
-3157 DALEPEDG
+3157 
-3165 ADSVSSL
+3165 
-3172 QRQQTVVNSGISQ
+3172 GISGGEWMEAEEGFAQ
-3185 TDQLAALGTM
+3185 EKEEQ
-3195 MSEPEFG
+3195 E
-3202 KVQAGTAY
+3202 K
-3210 GVTPKAYVDLKA
+3210 
-3222 ALPRYDSDGNGSFNQ
+3222 DSLTQSI
-3237 AEVAAAINSLGG
+3237 AEVVIRNMDG
-3249 LGGGLSNSQKAAL
+3249 LDRQEQAAL
-3262 WQLYNKSWSA
+3262 WQLQNKGWSWKS
-3272 KNNPFSVSIGQQVH
+3272 NPFDKKTGREIYDQLH
-3286 DALNQDEEAGG
+3286 EEDE
-3297 LPTLGRTSDDLPGLS
+3297 D
-3312 LPSLD
+3312 

>member
-1 MGTLKRIGSTGQAG
+1 MRGDNMASNLEKLRERVYGSANPTKEQVQVVRKRASTLSPNAPSWAKPKGQG
-15 SREQTTGGRL
+15 DS
-25 RRIDTGETITY
+25 
-36 NPDPVRSLP
+36 PSLP
-45 NVDKITGNATQQD
+45 
-58 RSAVQTASGTLRKA
+58 TASSQGTLRKA
-72 GRPTSAGKLVRI
+72 DRPTTAGQIAKLQEN
-84 TSPEREAESRAEELR
+84 TTQKLERRANELR
-99 TLRDEAHQ
+99 TLRDEAEQ
-107 EFLNFRGAEI
+107 EYRNFQSVEI
-117 TAGATG
+117 TAAATG
-123 MPTEPY
+123 MPLGTY
-129 AGQRYRTA
+129 TGKKYRTA

-151 AEFRNQYYQEENE
+151 TELRNQYYQEENE

-431 VDRLLRARSVNSV
+431 VDRLLRARNVNSV

-602 ELRLAQEQN
+602 ELRPAQEQN

-621 DAPAAV
+621 DAPASV
-627 NVAEL
+627 NVADL

-818 RALEQTRTSQEAG
+818 RALEQTRTSREAG
-831 QQQSTQQTAP
+831 QQQSTQQTAA

-868 RQQEARPEPEA
+868 RQQETRPEPET

-906 DYAAGRISDEEF
+906 DYAAGRISDGEF

-1017 GKFIDGSITME
+1017 GKFIAGSITLE

-1071 QAGLRFA
+1071 RAELRFA
-1078 DLPGE
+1078 DLPDG
-1083 THGSYNTGTNTITL
+1083 TSGSYNPGANVITL
-1097 NSSLRDAP
+1097 DNSLRSSP

-1118 NAEGFAGGSSPE
+1118 TAEGFSGGSSPE
-1130 YWERARIDAET
+1130 YWENARIDAEL

-1180 WENLQRFKENSDRA
+1180 WENLQRFKETSSRS
-1194 REIAVSEEEVARYEE
+1194 REIAASEQEVARYEE
-1209 RLREIDQM
+1209 RLRELDQM
-1217 GMTAR
+1217 GRTAQ

-1232 EARDV
+1232 EARD
-1237 TARRQLTPEQRR
+1237 AAQRRQLTPEQRR
-1249 QTMPN
+1249 EAMPN
-1254 TGDENTVFADNFGNS
+1254 TGNENTVFVDSLGTEY
-1269 FSAEEAEPVDSQAFK
+1269 SAEAAEPVDSQAFK

-1292 DRADHSQVVDGQ
+1292 DRANHSQVVDDQ

-1311 HGTGTS
+1311 HGTGTN

-1342 RETAEGYTTRTLNN
+1342 RETAEGYTTRTLND
-1356 QSKPGGMDN
+1356 QSKPGGTDN

-1379 VVEARDTPNLYQ
+1379 VVEARETPNLYQ

-1400 KIIGKMPDIMDPE
+1400 KIIGKMPGIMDPE
-1413 TSILGDFFDDY
+1413 NSILGDFFDDY

-1455 HPTEFRQAVSDV
+1455 HPAEYRQAVRDV

-1498 SGAFSPNDNRIRY
+1498 NGAFSASDNRIRY
-1511 SMSEPADAQQ
+1511 SISD
-1521 HPQGARRI
+1521 RDSR
-1529 RKTAEP
+1529 AEP
-1535 STAAQDEADRLFF
+1535 SD
-1548 QGVDADTI
+1548 
-1556 REMTGLERTEDGD
+1556 
-1569 WRIAVDTA
+1569 
-1577 PPAAYD
+1577 
-1583 GGRTT
+1583 
-1588 EQQGGRDDGQNEYDL
+1588 
-1603 RGIHGED
+1603 
-1610 VRREAEEGYTGRA
+1610 
-1623 GRSRAGDG
+1623 
-1631 RNSSEDEGERRTAP
+1631 
-1645 ASWARGRVTDRPS
+1645 
-1658 PAAGIAAENAGRY
+1658 
-1671 GTDTFVVEDAA
+1671 
-1682 IKERNPS
+1682 
-1689 AWALTSGGSIYISDS
+1689 
-1704 IPTELADVVGYH
+1704 
-1716 EAVHAARQRSQE
+1716 
-1728 QYRDFLDRTGDY
+1728 
-1740 IALQSNRAK
+1740 
-1749 QVLNVI
+1749 
-1755 LESRFTGRNLTSL
+1755 
-1768 NSAERERAFDELNAV
+1768 
-1783 VWGFHKADP
+1783 
-1792 ENARA
+1792 
-1797 QFADMFQDYDAYIA
+1797 
-1811 DLDAAMESGAAADGD
+1811 
-1826 VRYSMDEDTQAE
+1826 
-1838 PSGNPLPSP
+1838 NPLPSP

-1859 FDTLPRKVR
+1859 FDTLPRRVQT
-1868 NYLEGTERRLLNQLG
+1868 YLNRAENRLISRVGDQLN
-1883 DSLSVPRTARR
+1883 VPRMARR
-1894 EYLKGITR
+1894 EYLKGIAR

-1916 ETIDRLFDEA
+1916 ETMDRMFDEA
-1926 YKESKDA
+1926 YDQGVVVDREFYDEYKD
-1933 IRSYYNEN
+1933 
-1941 QNLRD
+1941 LRD
-1946 YLRSTKV
+1946 YLRKANLQI
-1953 EFSQE
+1953 SQE
-1958 DVAEIPNLN
+1958 DASDIQDFN
-1967 DIAGRNAGILNI
+1967 DFRKSNFGRLNI
-1979 STESQS
+1979 STKSGRT
-1985 NNIDQVYQ
+1985 NIDQVYQ
-1993 ELSERWP
+1993 ELSARWP
-2000 GIFNTWWTTTARAK
+2000 EFFNEQRESAPSDQLVRMA
-2014 LRRIVEV
+2014 EV
-2021 ARSFQIAEKTLNNYY
+2021 AQSFQIAEKSLDDYY

-2049 DFEAAVTAS
+2049 DFEAAVTDALAS
-2058 LADLRNAKR
+2058 LRNARR
-2067 YVEGRPAEGTSQAPT
+2067 YIEGRPAEDTSQAPT
-2082 TMDEV
+2082 TMEEV
-2087 AKLWTDLKDSRRT
+2087 AQLWENLKEARRT

-2213 IIETYFAP
+2213 IIETYFTP

-2277 RGRRRVRDGKTLEE
+2277 RGRRRIRDGKTLEE

-2651 DDAALAD
+2651 EDAALAD

-2733 DEVYEFLIGRR
+2733 DEVYEFFIGRR
-2744 PALDPIGILND
+2744 PALDPVGILND

-2779 APSWQVERQGLYD
+2779 APSWKVERQGLYD

-2945 VDAGVPGEDAYALL
+2945 VDAGVPGEDAYGLIRE
-2959 QDLQGLSAQ
+2959 LQGQSADDK
-2968 EERQTLRESA
+2968 RKTLRA
-2978 VSGAGKSVVYYG
+2978 ADISGDGKSVVYYG
-2990 LMASDKEKAL
+2990 LMASDTEKEI
-3000 MDALTDMDADMG
+3000 MDAMADMNANMG
-3012 EVTETL
+3012 EVTRVLVEI
-3018 MAMKDAGM
+3018 KDEAKKKE
-3026 ATGLAASN
+3026 N
-3034 GRRSALQEA
+3034 GKSVLEVLEGSD
-3043 ALTDEQ
+3043 LT
-3049 KIQIYREMISDSRDD
+3049 S
-3064 DIQSFQDAGMTFDQ
+3064 
-3078 FLEAQMNYAFME
+3078 
-3090 EEYDQYGNPTVEF
+3090 
-3103 HRWVDEQNLTDE
+3103 E
-3115 QKATVKEAFQYY
+3115 QKAEIFRRNGGESKDEKISMAETY
-3127 SQIPQSAGYYDKLT
+3127 
-3141 AAGLPEEEA
+3141 
-3150 YLLNQEL
+3150 
-3157 DALEPEDG
+3157 
-3165 ADSVSSL
+3165 
-3172 QRQQTVVNSGISQ
+3172 GISGGEWMEAEEGFAQ
-3185 TDQLAALGTM
+3185 EKEEQ
-3195 MSEPEFG
+3195 E
-3202 KVQAGTAY
+3202 K
-3210 GVTPKAYVDLKA
+3210 
-3222 ALPRYDSDGNGSFNQ
+3222 DSLTQSIAEAVIRNMDGLDRQ
-3237 AEVAAAINSLGG
+3237 E
-3249 LGGGLSNSQKAAL
+3249 QAAL
-3262 WQLYNKSWSA
+3262 WQLQNKGWSWKS
-3272 KNNPFSVSIGQQVH
+3272 NPFDKKTGREIYDQ
-3286 DALNQDEEAGG
+3286 LNEEDE
-3297 LPTLGRTSDDLPGLS
+3297 D
-3312 LPSLD
+3312 

>member
-1 MGTLKRIGSTGQAG
+1 MPAPKFRMRGTTSASETEATQKKTSTAPKFRMRGAG
-15 SREQTTGGRL
+15 GGTSPSLPTATSQTAGETTG
-25 RRIDTGETITY
+25 
-36 NPDPVRSLP
+36 
-45 NVDKITGNATQQD
+45 KK
-58 RSAVQTASGTLRKA
+58 KA
-72 GRPTSAGKLVRI
+72 GRPTAGGKLSKI

-212 SQALQEIVGQYG
+212 SQAVREIAGEYG
-224 LSQEDGRDL
+224 LSQEDSRNL
-233 TTARKALE
+233 TTVRKALE
-241 AQLLDETDRLSA
+241 GRLLDETDRISA
-253 AGYDYERMTEYQRR
+253 AGYDYERMTEYQKR
-267 QQTAAEAEQ
+267 QERAAAAEQ
-276 QRQQTAAWAEEHPVL
+276 QRRQTADWADEHPVL
-291 ASIASVAAAPLQAID
+291 ASRASVGASALQAID
-306 IPRLIASGGGNED
+306 SPRLIATGGGSED
-319 DLRTYTPADPNS
+319 DLRTYTPADPNAAIIS
-331 ALVTGFVTT
+331 NFVTG

-346 KQIEE
+346 KKIEE
-351 NTDWDL
+351 STDWEL

-369 GLSVGDSALQ
+369 GMSIGDSASQ
-379 VGLLGPWATYL
+379 VALLGPWATYL

-431 VDRLLRARSVNSV
+431 VDRLLRARNVNSV

-474 AIMGESSDFEQLVTQ
+474 AVMGQSSDFEQLVTQ

-602 ELRLAQEQN
+602 ELRPAQEQN

-798 LGNSSAQERAF
+798 LGNSSAQGRAF

-1033 RQLIDQGHGPGRA
+1033 HQLIDQGHGPGRA

-1071 QAGLRFA
+1071 RAELRFA
-1078 DLPGE
+1078 DLPDG
-1083 THGSYNTGTNTITL
+1083 TYGTYNTESNTITL
-1097 NSSLRDAP
+1097 DNSLRSSP

-1118 NAEGFAGGSSPE
+1118 TAEGFAGGSSPSYWRTPREAAIRPE
-1130 YWERARIDAET
+1130 YRERIREARARLREVENKFRQEWPNDTINLENAGAYYAWDELYWKAQSEDEQQRYLDRMNVIEE
-1141 AASAAR
+1141 AAR
-1147 ENLRLWLQDIGYQ
+1147 EGGWEELLDEYYSARAERDAAI
-1160 DYVRQS
+1160 S
-1166 MDRVVAG
+1166 AG
-1173 EITLDQH
+1173 LD
-1180 WENLQRFKENSDRA
+1180 
-1194 REIAVSEEEVARYEE
+1194 ARYTPY
-1209 RLREIDQM
+1209 D
-1217 GMTAR
+1217 A
-1222 ELYQNTAGEI
+1222 YFNTAGEI
-1232 EARDV
+1232 EARD
-1237 TARRQLTPEQRR
+1237 AAQRRQLTPEQRR
-1249 QTMPN
+1249 ETMPN
-1254 TGDENTVFADNFGNS
+1254 TGDENTVFVDSLGTEY
-1269 FSAEEAEPVDSQAFK
+1269 SAEAAEPVDSQAFK

-1292 DRADHSQVVDGQ
+1292 NRENHSQVVDDQ
-1304 GRPLIVY
+1304 GRPMIVY
-1311 HGTGTS
+1311 HGTGTN

-1342 RETAEGYTTRTLNN
+1342 RETAEGYTTRTLND
-1356 QSKPGGMDN
+1356 QSKPGGTDN

-1400 KIIGKMPDIMDPE
+1400 KIIGKLPDIMDPE
-1413 TSILGDFFDDY
+1413 NSILGDFFDDY

-1455 HPTEFRQAVSDV
+1455 HPTEYRQAVRDV

-1498 SGAFSPNDNRIRY
+1498 SGAFSGSDNRIRY
-1511 SMSEPADAQQ
+1511 SISDRDSRGRKLTPEQQ
-1521 HPQGARRI
+1521 EFFRGSIIRDDQGRLMVMYHGTRNGGFTVFDGGKDYFYFTNNRRYAYTFEG
-1529 RKTAEP
+1529 RKANGQLYP
-1535 STAAQDEADRLFF
+1535 STREDIEAGLISPQMYEVYLNVTNPFIAEQD
-1548 QGVDADTI
+1548 
-1556 REMTGLERTEDGD
+1556 
-1569 WRIAVDTA
+1569 
-1577 PPAAYD
+1577 
-1583 GGRTT
+1583 
-1588 EQQGGRDDGQNEYDL
+1588 
-1603 RGIHGED
+1603 
-1610 VRREAEEGYTGRA
+1610 
-1623 GRSRAGDG
+1623 
-1631 RNSSEDEGERRTAP
+1631 
-1645 ASWARGRVTDRPS
+1645 
-1658 PAAGIAAENAGRY
+1658 
-1671 GTDTFVVEDAA
+1671 VVEDALYWD
-1682 IKERNPS
+1682 RS
-1689 AWALTSGGSIYISDS
+1689 
-1704 IPTELADVVGYH
+1704 LA
-1716 EAVHAARQRSQE
+1716 QQL
-1728 QYRDFLDRTGDY
+1728 RDRG
-1740 IALQSNRAK
+1740 
-1749 QVLNVI
+1749 
-1755 LESRFTGRNLTSL
+1755 
-1768 NSAERERAFDELNAV
+1768 
-1783 VWGFHKADP
+1783 
-1792 ENARA
+1792 
-1797 QFADMFQDYDAYIA
+1797 YDALMMKDMSQVIVLSPEQIKNVTNRTPTSNP
-1811 DLDAAMESGAAADGD
+1811 DI
-1826 VRYSMDEDTQAE
+1826 RYSMDEDAAAE
-1838 PSGNPLPSP
+1838 PSDNPLPSP

-1859 FDTLPRKVR
+1859 FDTLPRRVQT
-1868 NYLEGTERRLLNQLG
+1868 YLNRAENRLISRVGDQLN
-1883 DSLSVPRTARR
+1883 VPRMARR
-1894 EYLKGITR
+1894 EYLKGIAR

-1916 ETIDRLFDEA
+1916 ETMDRMFDEA
-1926 YKESKDA
+1926 YDQGVVVDREFYDEYKD
-1933 IRSYYNEN
+1933 
-1941 QNLRD
+1941 LRD
-1946 YLRSTKV
+1946 YLRKANLQI
-1953 EFSQE
+1953 SQE
-1958 DVAEIPNLN
+1958 DASDIQDFN
-1967 DIAGRNAGILNI
+1967 DFRKSNFGRLNI
-1979 STESQS
+1979 STKSGRT
-1985 NNIDQVYQ
+1985 NIDQVYQ
-1993 ELSERWP
+1993 ELAARWP
-2000 GIFNTWWTTTARAK
+2000 EFFNEQRESTPSDQLVRMA
-2014 LRRIVEV
+2014 EV
-2021 ARSFQIAEKTLNNYY
+2021 AQSFQIAEKSLSDYY

-2049 DFEAAVTAS
+2049 DFEATVTDALAS
-2058 LADLRNAKR
+2058 LRNARR
-2067 YVEGRPAEGTSQAPT
+2067 YIEGRPAEDTSQAPT
-2082 TMDEV
+2082 TMEEV
-2087 AKLWTDLKDSRRT
+2087 AQLWANLKEARRT

-2162 QSRKAGLRSQAE
+2162 QSRKADLRSQAE

-2213 IIETYFAP
+2213 IIETYFTP

-2250 EGNTVSEAHAVQ
+2250 EGNAVSEAHAVQ

-2371 EVTALPTTINGMTHA
+2371 DVTALPTTINGMTHA

-2453 DRIRDDPSLDDE
+2453 DRIRDDPILDDE

-2569 ESDGLVERSAFLTN
+2569 ESDGIVERSTFLTN

-2602 RAARRLRNASIAA
+2602 RAARRIRNASIAA
-2615 GRIGDVLSSPMSY
+2615 GRIGDVLSSPMEW

-2651 DDAALAD
+2651 EDAALAD

-2712 NMGVRALA
+2712 NMGVRALV

-2733 DEVYEFLIGRR
+2733 DEVYEYFIGRR

-2866 LKRIYEAIDAVRRG
+2866 LKRIYEALDAVRRG

-2905 VANALLGSVFGTT
+2905 VANALMGSVFGTT

-2934 GARQTA
+2934 GAKQTA

-2945 VDAGVPGEDAYALL
+2945 VDAGVPGEDAYGLIRE
-2959 QDLQGLSAQ
+2959 LQGLSAQ
-2968 EERQTLRESA
+2968 EERQTLRDST
-2978 VSGAGKSVVYYG
+2978 VSGEGKSIVYYG

-3172 QRQQTVVNSGISQ
+3172 QRQQTVVNSGISP

-3195 MSEPEFG
+3195 MPESEFG
-3202 KVQAGTAY
+3202 KVQTGTAY

-3237 AEVAAAINSLGG
+3237 AEVTAAINSLGG

-3272 KNNPFSVSIGQQVH
+3272 KNNPFSVSIGQQVR

-3297 LPTLGRTSDDLPGLS
+3297 LPALGRTRDDLPGLS